1 MTNNHFSEICK
12 LPFFQIEEI
21 NFREDDI
28 SADMIPVPQKKGRG
42 RPRKYLRLEDV
53 LEWRLQKEKG
63 GGGDPGS
70 NPGPGEATTAA
81 AALQTV
87 PEVKP
92 SKRKLDISLKEET
105 KTQKH
110 VNNVTSNSLGLAP
123 GMAEL
128 QQEQLEQPAVQEQ
141 LMPDQQGQAVGVNEV
156 LTDLN
161 DDKLE
166 SMMLNEKL
174 NNKVDTFNT
183 FSNSNSSSFDNNS
196 SSHSS
201 SCDNNSYDFNIDDE
215 ADEVDFPG
223 F

>member
-1 MTNNHFSEICK
+1 MCK

-110 VNNVTSNSLGLAP
+110 VKNVTSNSLGLAP

-141 LMPDQQGQAVGVNEV
+141 LLPDQQGQAVGVNEV

-166 SMMLNEKL
+166 SLMLDEKL

-183 FSNSNSSSFDNNS
+183 FSNCNSSSFDNNSSSHS

>member
-1 MTNNHFSEICK
+1 MCK

-128 QQEQLEQPAVQEQ
+128 QQEQLEQPVVPEQ
-141 LMPDQQGQAVGVNEV
+141 LLPDRQGQAVGVNV
-156 LTDLN
+156 TDLN

-166 SMMLNEKL
+166 SLILDEKL

-183 FSNSNSSSFDNNS
+183 FSNCNSSSFDNNS